1 MASSLRGDT
10 ADRLRLNENL
20 LATSGQ
26 WFKNAR
32 LAAAERVESQG
43 LPQRR
48 DEYWGYTQPDA
59 FLQKKI
65 DFDVDLNSPLELFSN
80 ELSEV
85 INYKNGILQEKK
97 LILT

>member
-65 DFDVDLNSPLELFSN
+65 DKESV
-80 ELSEV
+80 
-85 INYKNGILQEKK
+85 K
-97 LILT
+97 